1 MCIINPNYFYYRKKE
16 MRDKMK
22 AKRDKRRAKQELSMK
37 HDIKDVERQGK
48 QESLHRVLTAHL
60 QLLCSLNM
68 IQEVRILNSS
78 PFQNFSLLGK
88 YESFL
93 FHFFRAFY
101 QESKIIL

>member
-1 MCIINPNYFYYRKKE
+1 

-68 IQEVRILNSS
+68 IQEVRISNTS
-78 PFQNFSLLGK
+78 PFFQNFSLLGK
-88 YESFL
+88 YVAFL
-93 FHFFRAFY
+93 FIFSSACVPS
-101 QESKIIL
+101 ELMS